1 MAAVN
6 RGKWICPPG
15 STCETIGQTQLVCFR
30 KKLSLSGSSEKMP
43 VRISADSRYKLYANG
58 ELVCFGPCKGDDK
71 RRYADELDLRPYL
84 KTGQN
89 LLAVEVLFVGSDAWN
104 SNHSLFTAGLNGL
117 YLEGIEPEGWRCHSC
132 DTVRFF
138 AEEEGFS
145 PLHIH
150 EKAAGDLAA
159 DGWKDMDFDDS
170 GWDTAELCADEKV
183 PAILRGENLLPRP
196 IPFMEQKPHAFT
208 LPLHT
213 VAAHSEE
220 RFVLDAGEEMTAF
233 PRLSVSGGKGAKIE
247 LLYSECYVTP
257 EGKANRLDPVKGHLE
272 GYADTYMVGNSC
284 GEVYAPFWFRT
295 FRFLQ
300 VTIRT
305 AEEPLELK
313 ALRYDET
320 GYPLEVRTSVTTS
333 DPTLTPVWDISLRT
347 LRRCMHDTYMDCPF
361 YEQLQ
366 YVQDTRSEILYT
378 YAVSADDRLARQAI
392 DDFACSQRP
401 DGLLNACYPNKNAN
415 VIPGFSLYYILI
427 LHDHMMYF
435 GDKALIRQYL
445 PTVER
450 ILQFFRSHRTPS
462 GLVDKVGGVNG
473 EEAVWSFI
481 DWAGEWMPT
490 SGMPT
495 AGLYGP
501 LTMESLLVLY
511 GLQKAA
517 ELADWIGEKAL
528 AEAWRED
535 AEALLK
541 AIRRECMDDSGM
553 LTDGPGRTE
562 LSQQAQ
568 VFGVLTGTLTE
579 AEGRR
584 NLLRTVE
591 DQTITQCTVAMC
603 FYLFRALEKTGLYEY
618 TDRYWDLWRG
628 MVENGCSTCVE
639 SPGSYARS
647 ECHAWGSLALYELPT
662 VILGVRPAAP
672 GYEKIQV
679 RPVPGVLTSASGT
692 VHTPKGDLNV
702 AWERA
707 GEEWNLQISGDAEAV
722 RRIIPNKEQK

>member
-15 STCETIGQTQLVCFR
+15 SVYEAIDQARLVCFR
-30 KKLSLSGSSEKMP
+30 KELRLSGASEKMP

-58 ELVCFGPCKGDDK
+58 ELVSFGPCKGDDK
-71 RRYADELDLRPYL
+71 RRYADEPDLRPYL
-84 KTGQN
+84 RPGRN

-117 YLEGIEPEGWRCHSC
+117 YLEGIEPEGWRCHVC

-150 EKAAGDLAA
+150 EKAAGDPAA
-159 DGWKDMDFDDS
+159 AGWKNVDFDDS
-170 GWDTAELCADEKV
+170 GWDTAQLCADEDV

-196 IPFMEQKPHAFT
+196 IPFMEQKPHTFA
-208 LPLHT
+208 LPLHA

-233 PRLSVSGGKGAKIE
+233 LHLAVSGGKGAEIE

-257 EGKANRLDPVKGHLE
+257 EGKADRLDAVNGHLE
-272 GYADTYMVGNSC
+272 GYTDSYTVGGFD
-284 GEVYAPFWFRT
+284 GECFEPFWFRT

-300 VTIRT
+300 VTICT
-305 AEEPLELK
+305 AEEPLELA

-320 GYPLEVRTSVTTS
+320 GYPLAVKTAVTTS
-333 DPTLTPVWDISLRT
+333 DPTLTPIWDISLRT

-366 YVQDTRSEILYT
+366 YAQDTRSEILYT

-392 DDFACSQRP
+392 DDFARSQRP
-401 DGLLNACYPNKNAN
+401 DGLINSCYPNKNAN
-415 VIPGFSLYYILI
+415 VIPGFSLYYILM

-435 GDKALIRQYL
+435 GDKELIRHYL

-450 ILQFFRSHRTPS
+450 ILHFFRSHLTQS

-473 EEAVWSFI
+473 EAVEWSFI
-481 DWAGEWMPT
+481 DWAADWMPT
-490 SGMPT
+490 TGMPT

-501 LTMESLLVLY
+501 ITMESLLVLY

-517 ELADWIGEKAL
+517 ELADWIGEETL
-528 AEAWRED
+528 AETWRAD
-535 AEALLK
+535 AEALRK
-541 AIRRECMDDSGM
+541 AIRRECMDENGM
-553 LTDGPGRTE
+553 LTDGPGRPE
-562 LSQQAQ
+562 LSQHTQ
-568 VFGVLTGTLTE
+568 VFGVLTGTLSE
-579 AEGRR
+579 DEGRR

-591 DQTITQCTVAMC
+591 DRTITQCTVAMC
-603 FYLFRALEKTGLYEY
+603 FYLFRALEMTGLYEY
-618 TDRYWDLWRG
+618 TDRYWDIWRG
-628 MVENGCSTCVE
+628 MVQNGCTTCVE

-647 ECHAWGSLALYELPT
+647 ECHAWGSLALYELPS
-662 VILGVRPAAP
+662 VVLGVRPAAP
-672 GYEKIQV
+672 GYEKIEV

-692 VHTPKGDLNV
+692 VHTPWGGLNV
-702 AWERA
+702 AWKKAEA
-707 GEEWNLQISGDAEAV
+707 GIHLQISGDAEAV